1 MLKGSGCDRRPQS
14 SVTAHAPHSGS
25 AGYSITS
32 GKLPR
37 LLRLQGDVSS
47 WDLIRAAMEI
57 KKDNPDE
64 VWASGE
70 A

>member
-1 MLKGSGCDRRPQS
+1 MLKGSGRDRRPQS
-14 SVTAHAPHSGS
+14 SAPHSGS

-64 VWASGE
+64 VWASGG